1 MGQGKPSSQINVC
14 TLNYSGIFLSPFEFY
29 GMDNWRELEDIG
41 KIFEDKL
48 RDRYAEY
55 KETMEYYKV
64 DTKLWPRVYER
75 KKFEWVLG
83 KLDKKVH
90 RRYTPLK
97 VTKEEIKDHM
107 FPGIDPV

>member
-1 MGQGKPSSQINVC
+1 
-14 TLNYSGIFLSPFEFY
+14 
-29 GMDNWRELEDIG
+29 
-41 KIFEDKL
+41 
-48 RDRYAEY
+48 
-55 KETMEYYKV
+55 MEYYKV